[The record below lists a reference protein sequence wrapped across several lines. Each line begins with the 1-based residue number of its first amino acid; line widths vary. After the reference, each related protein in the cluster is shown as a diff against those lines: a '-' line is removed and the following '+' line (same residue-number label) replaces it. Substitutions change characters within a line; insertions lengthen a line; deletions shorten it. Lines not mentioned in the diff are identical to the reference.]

1 MKLYTITTGGL
12 TLAWAGTQ
20 ADAKAA
26 KRDQEAKRP
35 GSPPITWQE
44 FEVPTDKA
52 GLLEFLNK
60 HCIGATSTTAASG
73 E

>member
-1 MKLYTITTGGL
+1 MKLYTIDNGDI

-26 KRDQEAKRP
+26 KREQEAKHPR
-35 GSPPITWQE
+35 SSITWQE

-60 HCIGATSTTAASG
+60 HCVTRPENASG